1 VKRNNFPKVL
11 NDINLYYI
19 NYFVEIMN
27 QKNSL
32 ELDKCFLNTN
42 DPIELF
48 KTWMNKAKETEPND
62 PNALSLATT
71 DSNGLPSVRI
81 VLLKDFNE
89 NGFVFYTNLN
99 SQKSLS
105 LKKNPKAEM
114 CFHWKSLLRQVRIN
128 GTVSEVLE
136 KEADDYYDTRPYDS
150 RIGAWASKQSE
161 VLNSRKELID
171 SINKYKEKYN
181 NEKNVPRP
189 NYWSGWRLLPKEIEF
204 WLNVENRIHERL
216 KYSKDKNGKWNK
228 FLLNP

>member
-1 VKRNNFPKVL
+1 
-11 NDINLYYI
+11 
-19 NYFVEIMN
+19 MN

-62 PNALSLATT
+62 PNALSLATS
-71 DSNGLPSVRI
+71 DSKGFPSVRI

-99 SQKSLS
+99 SEKSLS
-105 LKKNPKAEM
+105 LKENPKAEM
-114 CFHWKSLLRQVRIN
+114 CFHWKSLLRQVRVN
-128 GTVSEVLE
+128 GTVSQVLE
-136 KEADDYYDTRPYDS
+136 KEADDYYNTRSYNS
-150 RIGAWASKQSE
+150 RIGAWASKQSKI
-161 VLNSRKELID
+161 LKSREELTD
-171 SINKYKEKYN
+171 SIIKYKEKYN

-189 NYWSGWRLLPKEIEF
+189 DYWSGWRLLPMEIEF
-204 WLNVENRIHERL
+204 WLNVDDRIHERL
-216 KYSKDKNGKWNK
+216 KYSKDQNGNWNK

>member
-1 VKRNNFPKVL
+1 
-11 NDINLYYI
+11 
-19 NYFVEIMN
+19 MN

-62 PNALSLATT
+62 PNAFSLATA
-71 DSNGLPSVRI
+71 DVNSLPSVRI

-114 CFHWKSLLRQVRIN
+114 CFHWKSLLRQIRIN

-136 KEADDYYDTRPYDS
+136 KEADDYYNTRSYES

-189 NYWSGWRLLPKEIEF
+189 KHWSGWRLLPKEIEF

-216 KYSKDKNGKWNK
+216 KYSKDKNGSWNK
-228 FLLNP
+228 FLLKP